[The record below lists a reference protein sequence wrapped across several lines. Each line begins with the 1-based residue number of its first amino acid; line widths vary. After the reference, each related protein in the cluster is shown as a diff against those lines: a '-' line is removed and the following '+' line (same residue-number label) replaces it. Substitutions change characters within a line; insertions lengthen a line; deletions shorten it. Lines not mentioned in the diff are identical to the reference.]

1 MAVLESAGECVA
13 SGQARSALW
22 LLGLAFAVSMM
33 TLGTGYLH
41 RCTPGSSSLTSHR
54 PLTGHLAVAGS
65 KPNILPMKGVRG
77 DDPVNSRIPTEGSSE
92 PPCKRASLVG
102 TIAILLL
109 LAILIPMAFAG
120 TSAEVKKISSAQEGD
135 LAPIWITY
143 NLTTTTW
150 LPAVTVT
157 APPVLGPPPTPI
169 GSTDV
174 TAAETD

>member
-1 MAVLESAGECVA
+1 
-13 SGQARSALW
+13 
-22 LLGLAFAVSMM
+22 
-33 TLGTGYLH
+33 
-41 RCTPGSSSLTSHR
+41 
-54 PLTGHLAVAGS
+54 
-65 KPNILPMKGVRG
+65 MKGVRG
-77 DDPVNSRIPTEGSSE
+77 DDPVNSRIPTKGSSE
-92 PPCKRASLVG
+92 PPRKRASLVG

-109 LAILIPMAFAG
+109 LLLAISVPMAIAG
-120 TSAEVKKISSAQEGD
+120 TSAEVKKRSSAQEGD

-143 NLTTTTW
+143 NFTTTTW